1 MSYRAC
7 YSVTGI
13 SGIKRRCLFLL
24 LSDVFS
30 DYSDMFEL
38 KKVVSSLL
46 MPLPAMLILAFLGLA
61 LVMFTT
67 KRKTGCLITLTALC
81 GIFLIA
87 FQPISS
93 RLLMPLERQY
103 SVFLPTDKSIDFVM
117 VLGSGHVVDDQI
129 PPTSELSRTG
139 LMRLSEGI
147 RVLRMY
153 PGAKLIL
160 SGYGGGLEISNARMM
175 AKVALALGVSK
186 PDIILL
192 ETAKDTWE
200 EARQAAAFVQN
211 KKVVLV
217 TSASH
222 MQRAIYEFNGAGIQ
236 PIPAP
241 TNYLAHKNIEQPWN
255 KYMPKATYLEQTE
268 RYWHETMGLMWQ
280 RLRDWIDHQET
291 TISETTNN
299 AVDKVSEAT
308 NELL

>member
-103 SVFLPTDKSIDFVM
+103 SVFLPTDKSVDFVM
-117 VLGSGHVVDDQI
+117 VLGSGHVIDDQI

-147 RVLRMY
+147 RILRMY

-241 TNYLAHKNIEQPWN
+241 TNYLAHKNIVQPWN

-299 AVDKVSEAT
+299 AVDKVTEAT

>member
-1 MSYRAC
+1 
-7 YSVTGI
+7 
-13 SGIKRRCLFLL
+13 
-24 LSDVFS
+24 
-30 DYSDMFEL
+30 MFEL

-67 KRKTGCLITLTALC
+67 RRKTGCLVILTALC
-81 GIFLIA
+81 GIFLIS
-87 FQPISS
+87 FQPVSS
-93 RLLMPLERQY
+93 RLLMPMERQY
-103 SVFLPTDKSIDFVM
+103 SVFLPVDKTVDYVM

-147 RVLRMY
+147 RVMRMY

-160 SGYGGGLEISNARMM
+160 SGYGGSTQVSNARMM

-200 EARQAAAFVQN
+200 EARQAAAFVKN
-211 KKVVLV
+211 KKIVLV

-222 MQRAIYEFNGAGIQ
+222 MERALNEFNSAGIN
-236 PIPAP
+236 PVPAP
-241 TNYLAHKNIEQPWN
+241 TNFLAHKDVASSVSDYI
-255 KYMPKATYLEQTE
+255 PKAVNLEQTE

-280 RLRDWIDHQET
+280 RLRDWIDVAEP
-291 TISETTNN
+291 
-299 AVDKVSEAT
+299 VSAE
-308 NELL
+308 